1 MLIDSEFMLYMGGHM
16 FLFMIGG
23 AAAIALATLLHAFYE
38 DDDDDHA

>member
-1 MLIDSEFMLYMGGHM
+1 M

-23 AAAIALATLLHAFYE
+23 ATAIALVTLLHAFYE